1 MASYAVKG
9 KSLPEWFRLLPP
21 NAMVNTRDAA
31 KLFGLT
37 EQCLRNEAHSGDF
50 PKASTY
56 HKGFL
61 TNKAC
66 MWKPAVLLTEWKR
79 RGGLT

>member
-61 TNKAC
+61 IKKAC

>member
-1 MASYAVKG
+1 MASCAVKG

-21 NAMVNTRDAA
+21 NALVNIQDTA

-37 EQCLRNEAHSGDF
+37 AHSIRTAAYSGDF
-50 PKASTY
+50 PKASL
-56 HKGFL
+56 HNKGFL
-61 TNKAC
+61 IKNAC
-66 MWKPAVLLTEWKR
+66 MWKPAVLLAEWKR

>member
-1 MASYAVKG
+1 MASYAMKG

-37 EQCLRNEAHSGDF
+37 EQCLRNEANSGDF
-50 PKASTY
+50 PKASIY

-61 TNKAC
+61 TKKAC
-66 MWKPAVLLTEWKR
+66 MWKPAALLTEWKR